1 MAKVERAEFRNTTSG
16 YVGAVRLDN
25 RGEAR
30 GVAVAPGESVW
41 LGQEEQELTANAPRR
56 PESNPSLPQPFEQ
69 RGPITGEVIEEGE
82 RAPLELVTEARPTP
96 TSMPGAGC
104 PAERQLRARRGDRHP
119 GRRRRR
125 RGWLIRS
132 TSA

>member
-1 MAKVERAEFRNTTSG
+1 MAKVERAEFRNTTTG

-69 RGPITGEVIEEGE
+69 RGPNTGEVLEEGE

-96 TSMPGAGC
+96 TSMRQVPGVPPRGSYAPGEETGTPVGAG
-104 PAERQLRARRGDRHP
+104 ADADG
-119 GRRRRR
+119 
-125 RGWLIRS
+125 
-132 TSA
+132 